1 MKKNI
6 TLLLSLVLGVF
17 SIVSCEETMEE
28 PEFGNWKQRNDR
40 FIDSIAQVARA
51 NDDGSWRVFLGES
64 IDTLETANDYYV
76 YCKVL
81 ESGSAT
87 EHPNYNDTIL
97 ANYRGHL
104 IPSRSYSEG
113 YVFDETY
120 KGVFDPEVDVPMKL
134 NLSGCV
140 RGWITA
146 VEEMV
151 KGDTWRVYVPY
162 ELGYGAE
169 SRNSIPAYSTLIF
182 DINLV
187 DFAPVG
193 TPIK

>member
-1 MKKNI
+1 MKKNLI
-6 TLLLSLVLGVF
+6 LLLSFVIGLL
-17 SIVSCEETMEE
+17 SLASCEETMEA
-28 PEFGNWKQRNDR
+28 PEYDNWQQRNNI
-40 FIDSIAQVARA
+40 FIDSIAEVARA

-64 IDTLETANDYYV
+64 VDTLETANDFYV

-81 ESGSAT
+81 ESGSGTA
-87 EHPNYNDTIL
+87 HPNYNDTIL
-97 ANYRGHL
+97 ANYRGRL
-104 IPSRSYSEG
+104 IPSRSYSNG

-120 KGVFDPEVDVPMKL
+120 NGVFDAEVDVPMKL
-134 NLSGCV
+134 DLAGCV

-151 KGDTWRVYVPY
+151 KGDTWRVYIPY

-169 SRNSIPAYSTLIF
+169 SKGTIPAYSTLIF

-193 TPIK
+193 TILK